1 MDKNTDM
8 FKHIICGIIFITF
21 ILILCNSST
30 RKFIVNL
37 SRINSLEVKI
47 EKIKAENETF
57 KKRLDYLKTKPR
69 EMEKLVKL
77 NLGFLADTEIEYVFE
92 DGDKKDEENNEIQ

>member
-1 MDKNTDM
+1 MDKNTDI

-30 RKFIVNL
+30 RKFIVTL
-37 SRINSLEVKI
+37 SKINSLKAKI
-47 EKIKAENETF
+47 EKTEAENKTF
-57 KKRLDYLKTKPR
+57 KKRWDYLKTKPR

-77 NLGFLADTEIEYVFE
+77 NLGFLAETEIEYRFE
-92 DGDKKDEENNEIQ
+92 DSDKKVEETNEVK